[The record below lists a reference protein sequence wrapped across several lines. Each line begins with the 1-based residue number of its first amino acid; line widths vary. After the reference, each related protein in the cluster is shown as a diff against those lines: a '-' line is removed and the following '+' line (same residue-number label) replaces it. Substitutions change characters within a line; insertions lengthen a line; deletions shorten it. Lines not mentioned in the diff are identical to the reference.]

1 MINRLQNQF
10 EEIGDYPPRR
20 IIDDPSGGKMW
31 ECTASGHLRVLLFPE
46 SGDMDAIEIHYRA
59 GERWDGATIPAV
71 LRGLIGDRLDD
82 AWASAS
88 YVHDRFCDRSRS
100 HVVRQL
106 GDVLFWHLLR
116 INPSIPKWKRLTM
129 FAGVRAWSIIMAL
142 VRR

>member
-1 MINRLQNQF
+1 MAKASQNQSKTI
-10 EEIGDYPPRR
+10 EDYPPRR
-20 IIDDPSGGKMW
+20 IIKDDSGARLW

-46 SGDMDAIEIHYRA
+46 SGEMDAITVYYTA

-88 YVHDRFCDRSRS
+88 YVHDRFCDRSQS

-116 INPSIPKWKRLTM
+116 INPNVPRWKRLAM
-129 FAGVRAWSIIMAL
+129 FAGVRAWSILMAL

>member
-1 MINRLQNQF
+1 MAEASQNQSKT
-10 EEIGDYPPRR
+10 ITDYPPRR
-20 IIDDPSGGKMW
+20 IINDSSGARLW
-31 ECTASGHLRVLLFPE
+31 ECTASGFLQVPLFPE
-46 SGDMDAIEIHYRA
+46 SGDMDAITIHYTA
-59 GERWDGATIPAV
+59 GDRWDGATIPAF
-71 LRGLIGDRLDD
+71 LRCLIGDRLDD

-116 INPSIPKWKRLTM
+116 INPTIPKWKRLAM
-129 FAGVRAWSIIMAL
+129 FAGARAWSIITAL

>member
-1 MINRLQNQF
+1 MAEASQNQSKTI
-10 EEIGDYPPRR
+10 EDYPPRR
-20 IIDDPSGGKMW
+20 IIKDDSGARLW

-46 SGDMDAIEIHYRA
+46 SGDMDAITIHYTA

-116 INPSIPKWKRLTM
+116 INPSVPRWKRLAM
-129 FAGVRAWSIIMAL
+129 FAGVRAWSIIRVL

>member
-1 MINRLQNQF
+1 MAGASQNQS
-10 EEIGDYPPRR
+10 EIIEDHPPRR
-20 IIDDPSGGKMW
+20 IIQDDSGARMW